1 MKGVPNM
8 ATVATQKLEIKLTNS
23 ELFAQLLEH
32 NGYSVRSFADA
43 IENKLIRKRSKATI
57 SKSTIGHLRSGARRS
72 CNKDVAAAAAE
83 LLGLPVKAL
92 FESSIEHVTRTV
104 RTNR

>member
-1 MKGVPNM
+1 M
-8 ATVATQKLEIKLTNS
+8 ALKTTAKLSIKLTNS

-32 NGYSVRSFADA
+32 NGYSVRTFTDA

-57 SKSTIGHLRSGARRS
+57 SKSTIGHLRSGVRKS

-83 LLGLPVKAL
+83 LLGLPVTAL
-92 FESSIEHVTRTV
+92 FQPSIEPVTRTT
-104 RTNR
+104 RNR

>member
-1 MKGVPNM
+1 M
-8 ATVATQKLEIKLTNS
+8 AIATTQRLDIKLTNS

-32 NGYSVRSFADA
+32 NGYSVRAFTTA

-57 SKSTIGHLRSGARRS
+57 SKSTIGHLRSGARKS

-83 LLGLPVKAL
+83 LLGLPVTAL
-92 FESSIEHVTRTV
+92 FQSSIEQVTRTV